1 MTERKH
7 RDDDRI
13 VELVRVPTRFEAD
26 AIASDLRDNGI
37 EATVAEPDQWLSN
50 MAAWQ
55 GNRVL
60 VFESDIDSARVLL
73 AGEPGGA

>member
-13 VELVRVPTRFEAD
+13 VELVRVPTRFEAE

-37 EATVAEPDQWLSN
+37 EATVPEPDQWLSN
-50 MAAWQ
+50 MSTWQ

-60 VFESDIDSARVLL
+60 VFESDIDAARALL